1 MLSIGKLALG
11 QQAYYAK
18 QVAQGRDDYY
28 SGRGEA
34 AGEWVGAG
42 AGELGLGGRV
52 SADDFTA
59 LLEGRDPRTPETR
72 LRASS
77 SQPEVAAL
85 DLTFSAPKCVSV
97 LYARM
102 MADGSFASQHA
113 QAGGLS
119 RSSICA
125 AGGPGYGM

>member
-1 MLSIGKLALG
+1 VALSIGKLALG

-28 SGRGEA
+28 TGRGEA

-42 AGELGLGGRV
+42 AGELGLEGPI
-52 SADDFTA
+52 SAGEFTA
-59 LLEGRDPRTPETR
+59 LLEGRDPRAPESR

-85 DLTFSAPKCVSV
+85 DLTFSAPKSVSV
-97 LYARM
+97 L
-102 MADGSFASQHA
+102 FAVAAPEVSGPWSSA
-113 QAGGLS
+113 TRKPSGRRSVSS
-119 RSSICA
+119 RTRLC
-125 AGGPGYGM
+125 